1 MNTHGGRRSRTNA
14 IVLIKLEQYT
24 PTTPSSF
31 AVRRVID
38 PLPNSY
44 GEQMAAID
52 THLYS
57 RQIGLGSGENLILGG
72 VHSVTLHDTK
82 GLTFRDLSAHF
93 YASERDVGKNR
104 AKVCFNKLAERNDN
118 VNCALA
124 VKILSEDFVKQ
135 FDMIDWVERKT
146 GLTVSMLTSG
156 VSLLYAFHAPEKVA
170 ERKEMDEFC
179 FGFFLIAVLEE
190 VSRGRVPDH
199 RQAIV
204 LEALTKNEEN
214 QEVEIPVIK
223 YKFR

>member
-1 MNTHGGRRSRTNA
+1 MFHSRRCSLSDSSR
-14 IVLIKLEQYT
+14 
-24 PTTPSSF
+24 
-31 AVRRVID
+31 
-38 PLPNSY
+38 
-44 GEQMAAID
+44 
-52 THLYS
+52 H
-57 RQIGLGSGENLILGG
+57 
-72 VHSVTLHDTK
+72 
-82 GLTFRDLSAHF
+82 
-93 YASERDVGKNR
+93 KNR
-104 AKVCFNKLAERNDN
+104 RGKESGQSLLQQKLAERNDN

-156 VSLLYAFHAPEKVA
+156 ASLLYAFFHAP

-214 QEVEIPVIK
+214 QDVEIPVIK
-223 YKFR
+223 YKFRFKSLFFE